1 MSIYVKKVFER
12 ILDDYGWGWSPNRYD
27 KITELFNYPNLT
39 REDMAYMFN
48 HTPVES
54 TMEFNHIMGEIC
66 CHPLTTVD
74 WLNWLTKGGLVKGG
88 LVNADIIWDKLVLNP
103 NISTE
108 IVEKY
113 PDISWD
119 WRYMHLLKD
128 LNAKFILK
136 HKHNDWDWI
145 GIVSVINFE
154 EFLELDFDNLR
165 SIIPL
170 AYKIG
175 IGINNTKELSLCY
188 HHLSTN
194 TKITL
199 QNVID
204 YPNLDWDAKGL
215 IENPNIQKDLTIDNI
230 LLHVDTNATSTDIFP
245 LLLSLLRFFVNKQT
259 LCDDLVEKIRELPDS
274 ISSWLL
280 LTDKYIEYSFDKLP
294 YIDPYMLTSTMLRVI
309 PLNKINQKVA
319 NFHNKCDTEIAN
331 VVTTH
336 LEQGK
341 ETNCG
346 IRQIIRQYVG

>member
-27 KITELFNYPNLT
+27 KITELFKYPNLT

-48 HTPVES
+48 HTSVEDYS
-54 TMEFNHIMGEIC
+54 KEFNHIMGEIC

-74 WLNWLTKGGLVKGG
+74 WLKWLTKGG
-88 LVNADIIWDKLVLNP
+88 LVNADIRWDKLVLNP

-113 PDISWD
+113 PDVRWD

-128 LNAKFILK
+128 LNTKFILD
-136 HKHNDWDWI
+136 HMHNDWDWR

-154 EFLELDFDNLR
+154 EFLELDFDNLG

-170 AYKIG
+170 AYG
-175 IGINNTKELSLCY
+175 VWNRNVLSLFH

-194 TKITL
+194 PKITL

-204 YPNLDWDAKGL
+204 YPNLDWDVNEL
-215 IENPNIQKDLTIDNI
+215 MENPSIQKDLTIDILVHNI
-230 LLHVDTNATSTDIFP
+230 DPNATSIDMFSI
-245 LLLSLLRFFVNKQT
+245 LLRFFVNKQT
-259 LCDDLVEKIRELPDS
+259 LCDELVEKMRELPQP
-274 ISSWLL
+274 ISSWFFQ
-280 LTDKYIEYSFDKLP
+280 TDKYLEYSFDKLP

-319 NFHNKCDTEIAN
+319 NFQNKCDTEIAN
-331 VVTTH
+331 VVATH

-346 IRQIIRQYVG
+346 IRQIIRQYVR

>member
-12 ILDDYGWGWSPNRYD
+12 IMDDYEWGWSPIRYD
-27 KITELFNYPNLT
+27 KMTELFNYPNLT
-39 REDMAYMFN
+39 REDMVYMFN
-48 HTPVES
+48 HTPVEDS
-54 TMEFNHIMGEIC
+54 KEFNHIMGEIC
-66 CHPLTTVD
+66 IHPLTTID
-74 WLNWLTKGGLVKGG
+74 WLNWLTKGGLV
-88 LVNADIIWDKLVLNP
+88 NADIRWDKLVLNP

-113 PDISWD
+113 TDVRWD

-128 LNAKFILK
+128 LNVTFILN
-136 HKHNDWDWI
+136 HTHNDWDWT
-145 GIVSVINFE
+145 GIASVINFE
-154 EFLELDFDNLR
+154 EFLALDIDNLVNLVN
-165 SIIPL
+165 IIPL
-170 AYKIG
+170 AYG
-175 IGINNTKELSLCY
+175 IGMNNTKRALSLFY

-194 TKITL
+194 PKITL

-204 YPNLDWDAKGL
+204 YPNLDWDVKEL
-215 IENPNIQKDLTIDNI
+215 MENPSIQKDLTIDILVHNI
-230 LLHVDTNATSTDIFP
+230 DPNATSIDMFSI
-245 LLLSLLRFFVNKQT
+245 LMRFFVNKQT
-259 LCDDLVEKIRELPDS
+259 LCDELVEKMRELPDS
-274 ISSWLL
+274 ISSWFFQ
-280 LTDKYIEYSFDKLP
+280 TDKYIEYSFDKLP